1 MYNYRHM
8 ELFAVQV
15 LLRVRG
21 LRRLRELREH
31 GASGGLRGHGG
42 GCCAKGAY
50 VNRRFVAWVGVV
62 ARSSRRWT
70 SARGA
75 ILPWALGQ
83 NGLSQNGRSVASHS
97 LELSSRLHTSTHLQI
112 YISTHACTPTRTY
125 RTTWGLTT
133 PHCVNPMQHH
143 MAACNLSQVRPNAT
157 AFSHPTRGY
166 ETRRGDRVREKAS
179 DIHGV
184 WPQHPKQTPSTNVW
198 HAATS
203 MPSHKH

>member
-1 MYNYRHM
+1 MRTYIYIYICIYIYVHVYIRVYMYIYIYNGYIYIYIYLCIRMYNYRHM

-125 RTTWGLTT
+125 RTT
-133 PHCVNPMQHH
+133 
-143 MAACNLSQVRPNAT
+143 
-157 AFSHPTRGY
+157 
-166 ETRRGDRVREKAS
+166 
-179 DIHGV
+179 
-184 WPQHPKQTPSTNVW
+184 
-198 HAATS
+198 
-203 MPSHKH
+203 